1 MNIITDINTN
11 LEQLSGLKGTD
22 EESSI
27 LSSLF
32 SIYINSEEITSEED
46 LIVKEFCFEDDDVKI
61 IEYISNFISDFEIKK
76 NNLPN
81 VGQIE
86 NKIKLDTSLSETD
99 KNKILNLIKLGLTTP
114 KEINSEISVNKNFK
128 NLLTKKSFKSF
139 ETKSENIKPVDNEKN
154 ITNLNKSKNIND
166 VNLNKSKNVNN
177 VNLNKSKNINGVNL
191 NQSKI
196 NYKDKEQLVNNLP
209 KQRIKN
215 NKKLSLNYQHSSFV
229 KKIKKNNHPNKIYDL
244 TKVSNVEQNQLNNAP
259 SQFNIKPNNNVLS
272 NHSNNQIIETNQKNK
287 KINETKINNNQNL
300 NINQVNQ
307 TNTSNNYSFNGNTS
321 FSSSGYNSVLENFLD
336 NLDLTQKGWTS
347 KLVSKIENS
356 LADGGGEIEFN
367 LKPKNLGMLKVSV
380 TLKEGI
386 GSVKI
391 ITENSFV
398 TTALTQNE
406 TYLQKLFNDQGINLD
421 FSAKNENQNFGS
433 QNNFNQNSN
442 NKNKNQHL
450 TIEKKNEVIDENN
463 AEQNSSR
470 HIINVIA

>member
-11 LEQLSGLKGTD
+11 LEPLAGLKGTD

-32 SIYINSEEITSEED
+32 SINVNSEEINPEKD

-76 NNLPN
+76 NSLPN
-81 VGQIE
+81 LGQIE
-86 NKIKLDTSLSETD
+86 NKIKLDTSLSATD

-114 KEINSEISVNKNFK
+114 KEINLEISVTKNVK
-128 NLLTKKSFKSF
+128 NLLTKKSLKSF
-139 ETKSENIKPVDNEKN
+139 ETKSENINLVDNEKN

-166 VNLNKSKNVNN
+166 VNLNKSKN
-177 VNLNKSKNINGVNL
+177 INDVNL

-196 NYKDKEQLVNNLP
+196 NYKDKEQLFSNLP

-229 KKIKKNNHPNKIYDL
+229 KKIKKNNHPNKIYVL

-307 TNTSNNYSFNGNTS
+307 TNTTNNYSFNVNTS

-380 TLKEGI
+380 TLKEGM

-450 TIEKKNEVIDENN
+450 TIEKKNEVIDEKN

>member
-11 LEQLSGLKGTD
+11 IEPFSGLKGTD

-32 SIYINSEEITSEED
+32 SINFNSEEIVSEKN
-46 LIVKEFCFEDDDVKI
+46 LIDKEFCFEDDDVKI
-61 IEYISNFISDFEIKK
+61 IEYISNIISDFETKK
-76 NNLPN
+76 TNLPN
-81 VGQIE
+81 VSQILPNISQIE
-86 NKIKLDTSLSETD
+86 NKIKLDTSLSDTE

-114 KEINSEISVNKNFK
+114 KEVKLEISTNKNFE
-128 NLLTKKSFKSF
+128 NLLTKKPLKSF
-139 ETKSENIKPVDNEKN
+139 DTKLENIKPVNNEKN
-154 ITNLNKSKNIND
+154 STNLNKLKNINDVKLNKFKNIND
-166 VNLNKSKNVNN
+166 VNLN
-177 VNLNKSKNINGVNL
+177 
-191 NQSKI
+191 QSKI
-196 NYKDKEQLVNNLP
+196 NNKDQEKLVNILP
-209 KQRIKN
+209 KQQSNK

-244 TKVSNVEQNQLNNAP
+244 TKVSKVEQNQLNNVS
-259 SQFNIKPNNNVLS
+259 SQLSIKPNNNILL
-272 NHSNNQIIETNQKNK
+272 NHLNSQISETHQKN
-287 KINETKINNNQNL
+287 KINETKMNNNQNI

-307 TNTSNNYSFNGNTS
+307 INTSNNYSFNGNTS
-321 FSSSGYNSVLENFLD
+321 FSNSGYNSVLENFLD

-347 KLVSKIENS
+347 KLVSRIENS

-391 ITENSFV
+391 ITENSFA

-433 QNNFNQNSN
+433 QNHFNQNSN
-442 NKNKNQHL
+442 NKNQNQHL
-450 TIEKKNEVIDENN
+450 TTEKKIEVIDENN

>member
-11 LEQLSGLKGTD
+11 LEPLSGLKGTD

-32 SIYINSEEITSEED
+32 SINVNSEEITSEKD
-46 LIVKEFCFEDDDVKI
+46 LMVKEFCFEDDDVKI

-76 NNLPN
+76 NSLPN
-81 VGQIE
+81 VNQIE

-99 KNKILNLIKLGLTTP
+99 KNKILNLIKLDLTTP
-114 KEINSEISVNKNFK
+114 KEINLEISVNKNFK
-128 NLLTKKSFKSF
+128 NLLTKKPFKSF
-139 ETKSENIKPVDNEKN
+139 DTKSENINPVDNEKN

-166 VNLNKSKNVNN
+166 VNLNKSKN
-177 VNLNKSKNINGVNL
+177 INDVNL

-259 SQFNIKPNNNVLS
+259 SQFNIKPNNNILS
-272 NHSNNQIIETNQKNK
+272 NHSNNQIVEINQKNK

-380 TLKEGI
+380 TLKKGI

-442 NKNKNQHL
+442 NKNQNQHL
-450 TIEKKNEVIDENN
+450 TIGKKNEVIDENN

>member
-11 LEQLSGLKGTD
+11 IEPFSGLKGTD

-32 SIYINSEEITSEED
+32 SINVNSEEIVSEKD
-46 LIVKEFCFEDDDVKI
+46 LIDKEFCFEDDDVKI
-61 IEYISNFISDFEIKK
+61 IEYISNIISDFETKK
-76 NNLPN
+76 TSLPN
-81 VGQIE
+81 VSQIE
-86 NKIKLDTSLSETD
+86 NKIKLDTSLSEID
-99 KNKILNLIKLGLTTP
+99 KNKILNIIKLDLTTP
-114 KEINSEISVNKNFK
+114 KEIKLDISINQNSK
-128 NLLTKKSFKSF
+128 NLLSKKTSKSF
-139 ETKSENIKPVDNEKN
+139 ETKSENIKPVVNEKN
-154 ITNLNKSKNIND
+154 TTNLNKLKNIND
-166 VNLNKSKNVNN
+166 VNLN
-177 VNLNKSKNINGVNL
+177 
-191 NQSKI
+191 QSKI
-196 NYKDKEQLVNNLP
+196 NNKDQEKLVNNLP
-209 KQRIKN
+209 KQQSNK

-244 TKVSNVEQNQLNNAP
+244 TKVSKVEQNQLNNVS
-259 SQFNIKPNNNVLS
+259 SQLSIKLNNNVLL
-272 NHSNNQIIETNQKNK
+272 NHLNSQISETHQKN
-287 KINETKINNNQNL
+287 KINETKINNNQNI

-307 TNTSNNYSFNGNTS
+307 INTSNNYSFNGNTS
-321 FSSSGYNSVLENFLD
+321 FSNSGYNSVLENFLD

-347 KLVSKIENS
+347 KLVSRIENS

-391 ITENSFV
+391 ITENSFA

-433 QNNFNQNSN
+433 QNHFNQNSN
-442 NKNKNQHL
+442 NKNQNQHL
-450 TIEKKNEVIDENN
+450 TTEKKIEVIDENN

>member
-11 LEQLSGLKGTD
+11 LEPLSGLKGTD

-32 SIYINSEEITSEED
+32 SINVNSEERNSEKD

-76 NNLPN
+76 ISLPN
-81 VGQIE
+81 VSQIE

-99 KNKILNLIKLGLTTP
+99 KNKILNLIKLGLTIP
-114 KEINSEISVNKNFK
+114 KEINLEISVNKNFK
-128 NLLTKKSFKSF
+128 NLLTKKPFKSF

-154 ITNLNKSKNIND
+154 ITNFNKSKNIND
-166 VNLNKSKNVNN
+166 VNLNKP
-177 VNLNKSKNINGVNL
+177 KNINDVNL
-191 NQSKI
+191 NQSKT
-196 NYKDKEQLVNNLP
+196 NYKEKDQLVNNLP
-209 KQRIKN
+209 KQQIKN

-272 NHSNNQIIETNQKNK
+272 NHLNKQIVETNQKNK

-307 TNTSNNYSFNGNTS
+307 INTPNNYSLNGNTS

-356 LADGGGEIEFN
+356 LVDGGGEIEFN

-442 NKNKNQHL
+442 NQNQNQHL
-450 TIEKKNEVIDENN
+450 TTEKKTEVIDENN

>member
-11 LEQLSGLKGTD
+11 IEPLSGLKGTD

-27 LSSLF
+27 LNSLF
-32 SIYINSEEITSEED
+32 SIHVNSEEIVSEKD
-46 LIVKEFCFEDDDVKI
+46 LIDKEFCFEDDDVKI
-61 IEYISNFISDFEIKK
+61 IEYISNIISDFETNKTSFS
-76 NNLPN
+76 NL
-81 VGQIE
+81 GQIE

-99 KNKILNLIKLGLTTP
+99 KNKILNLIKLGLTKP
-114 KEINSEISVNKNFK
+114 KEIKLEISINQSSK
-128 NLLTKKSFKSF
+128 NLLTKKTFKSV
-139 ETKSENIKPVDNEKN
+139 EINSENIKTVNNEEN
-154 ITNLNKSKNIND
+154 TTNLNKFKNIND
-166 VNLNKSKNVNN
+166 A
-177 VNLNKSKNINGVNL
+177 NL
-191 NQSKI
+191 NQGKI
-196 NYKDKEQLVNNLP
+196 NNKDQENLFNDLP
-209 KQRIKN
+209 KQKSSK

-244 TKVSNVEQNQLNNAP
+244 TKLSKVEQNQLNNVS
-259 SQFNIKPNNNVLS
+259 SQFNIKPNNNVLL
-272 NHSNNQIIETNQKNK
+272 NHLNNQISEIRQKN
-287 KINETKINNNQNL
+287 KINETKINNNQNI

-307 TNTSNNYSFNGNTS
+307 INTSNNYSFNSNTS
-321 FSSSGYNSVLENFLD
+321 FSNSGYNSVLENFLD

-347 KLVSKIENS
+347 KLVSRIENS

-391 ITENSFV
+391 ITENSFA

-421 FSAKNENQNFGS
+421 FSAKNESQNFGS

-442 NKNKNQHL
+442 NKNQNQHL
-450 TIEKKNEVIDENN
+450 TTEKKIEVIDENN